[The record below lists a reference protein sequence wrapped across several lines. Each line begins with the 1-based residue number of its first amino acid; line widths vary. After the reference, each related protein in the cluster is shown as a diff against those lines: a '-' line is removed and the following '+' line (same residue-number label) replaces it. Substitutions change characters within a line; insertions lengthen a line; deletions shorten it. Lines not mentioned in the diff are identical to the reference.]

1 MIRARTLS
9 VLLFILLFSLLAAD
23 YPVRAEQQNKTS
35 GIDKELLKK
44 AQESKVVKAYRL
56 TGPINLDGQLT
67 EEIYQNPAAEDFLQ
81 TDPVDGQAASEKTRV
96 WVAYDQTNIYVGAY
110 CYDSNPKGIM
120 ASLAGGT
127 ILLTQT
133 GLFFA
138 LIPILTAGAVM
149 LSG

>member
-67 EEIYQNPAAEDFLQ
+67 EEIYHNPAAEDFLQ

-110 CYDSNPKGIM
+110 CYDSNPKGIIGQLGRRDY
-120 ASLAGGT
+120 SVDSDWF
-127 ILLTQT
+127 I
-133 GLFFA
+133 FA